1 MRVTMVAANT
11 VEHDSRLRRSAAALA
26 GDGHHVTIV
35 GFGAPGLPDEER
47 LHERVVVR
55 RIDLDRRISTAFR
68 PLPLRIRRALS
79 RWLGIDPDAV
89 VLPPPPPGRR
99 ARIAAPIRRAV
110 EIVANVRRTRPWQD
124 AVLRAVPQTDIFHAK
139 ALVAL
144 PVIRGAAHRAG
155 GRFVYDVADFHT
167 EAARLSRMP
176 PIVRRLVRHLER
188 RWVRE
193 AAGLTAVSEAV
204 AAEVSRRY
212 GVREPVLLLNAPF
225 AWRPDQ
231 VGPPADD
238 GRLRRAAGLP
248 VERQVV
254 LYQGGLSIDR
264 GIEELI
270 TALDESPLKSRDV
283 AVVLLGYGRLR
294 EMVVEEARRRPG
306 RLVVL
311 DAVPQSELLELTVG
325 ADVSYVGQPPRTLNQ
340 RLNLANK
347 LFESLMAG
355 VPVVVAE
362 RTEHCRFVQAEAV
375 GVCAN
380 IDRPATIAAAIA
392 GLLDAPPDERAR
404 LRAHCRTLALGRYTW
419 EAQQAGIVGL
429 YRRLA
434 IGRPAA
440 QDLRFLQDDVEEV
453 T

>member
-1 MRVTMVAANT
+1 V
-11 VEHDSRLRRSAAALA
+11 
-26 GDGHHVTIV
+26 
-35 GFGAPGLPDEER
+35 APG
-47 LHERVVVR
+47 
-55 RIDLDRRISTAFR
+55 S
-68 PLPLRIRRALS
+68 
-79 RWLGIDPDAV
+79 
-89 VLPPPPPGRR
+89 
-99 ARIAAPIRRAV
+99 
-110 EIVANVRRTRPWQD
+110 
-124 AVLRAVPQTDIFHAK
+124 DIYHAK

-144 PVIRGAAHRAG
+144 PVIRGAARRAG

-176 PIVRRLVRHLER
+176 SIVRRLVRRLER

-204 AAEVSRRY
+204 AAEVSARY
-212 GVREPVLLLNAPF
+212 GVPRPALLLNAPF
-225 AWRPDQ
+225 AWRPDEP
-231 VGPPADD
+231 GPHADD
-238 GRLRRAAGLP
+238 GRLRLAAGLP
-248 VERQVV
+248 AEPEII

-270 TALDESPLKSRDV
+270 AALDEPPLRSRDV

-294 EMVVEEARRRPG
+294 EALIEEVPKRPG

-311 DAVPQSELLELTVG
+311 DAVPQPELIDLTVG

-362 RTEHCRFVQAEAV
+362 GTEHCRFVQAEDV
-375 GVCAN
+375 GLCAD

-392 GLLDAPPDERAR
+392 RLLDVTPGERAR
-404 LRAHCRTLALGRYTW
+404 LRAHCRTLALSRYTW
-419 EAQQAGIVGL
+419 EAQQAGIVEL
-429 YRRLA
+429 YRGLA
-434 IGRPAA
+434 LDGETGGAVRRP
-440 QDLRFLQDDVEEV
+440 QDDVRQV